1 MSATGITC
9 ICWSYAALNV
19 DRAPQV
25 QADFSATCGM
35 LACVPCVQQYLPLW
49 MVAPLL

>member
-1 MSATGITC
+1 MYLLELRRT
-9 ICWSYAALNV
+9 LNV

-25 QADFSATCGM
+25 QADLM
-35 LACVPCVQQYLPLW
+35 LACFPCVQQYLPLW